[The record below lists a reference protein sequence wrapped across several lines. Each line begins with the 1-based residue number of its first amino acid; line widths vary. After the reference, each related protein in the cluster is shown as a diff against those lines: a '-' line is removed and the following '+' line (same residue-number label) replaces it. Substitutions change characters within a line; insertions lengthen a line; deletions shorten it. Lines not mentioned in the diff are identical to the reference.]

1 MDQISEAAS
10 LPSRDD
16 ASTVGSRPPVVD
28 GKAFFR
34 SGFSVNSVVA
44 SGFKWFFVSVHFF
57 WPCLL
62 LKSSVDVFCRLEKY
76 YAAVYKNRILDS
88 HGVSI

>member
-1 MDQISEAAS
+1 MFLDSLDSPSLEAAS

-34 SGFSVNSVVA
+34 SGFSVNAVVSSA
-44 SGFKWFFVSVHFF
+44 KWFFVSYFVFF
-57 WPCLL
+57 VAP
-62 LKSSVDVFCRLEKY
+62 SSSNLFC
-76 YAAVYKNRILDS
+76 
-88 HGVSI
+88 

>member
-1 MDQISEAAS
+1 MFFDSLVSPHLEAAS

-34 SGFSVNSVVA
+34 SGFSVNSVGLNA
-44 SGFKWFFVSVHFF
+44 KWFIVSFLFF
-57 WPCLL
+57 RC
-62 LKSSVDVFCRLEKY
+62 VF
-76 YAAVYKNRILDS
+76 S
-88 HGVSI
+88 